1 MDPQLLNILITWL
14 VTTASLLI
22 ISSLPFLGVDIVS
35 FPKALLSAA
44 VFGVLNAFLQPIL
57 QILALPI
64 TIVTLGLFALVVNAI
79 VFGLAAW
86 LVRGFSLRWG
96 FWSAL
101 LGSIALT
108 FINSLL
114 FQFVQLPR

>member
-22 ISSLPFLGVDIVS
+22 ISSLPLGVVIEG

-44 VFGVLNAFLQPIL
+44 VFGVLNAFLRPIL
-57 QILALPI
+57 QTLALPI

-86 LVRGFSLRWG
+86 LVRGFSLQWG

-101 LGSIALT
+101 LGSIALSL
-108 FINSLL
+108 INSLL
-114 FQFVQLPR
+114 FQLVGVPR